1 MQVENFGFRA
11 VSIFLVDFACPANQ
25 HPHSVPT
32 KVEVFVT

>member
-11 VSIFLVDFACPANQ
+11 VSIFLVDFACPAYQ
-25 HPHSVPT
+25 QPHSIPT